1 MEKQGKAGP
10 LIRQLQVGRM
20 AIFAYIVGDKNSG
33 EALLIDPAA
42 ETDRILAE
50 CAKNGLSVKYIV
62 NTHGHVDHISGNA
75 DVKQK
80 TGAGIVVHEKD
91 ADMLTST
98 PGMILKMFGAKAS
111 PPADLTVK
119 DGDSISAGGISLQ
132 VLHTPGHTPGGMC
145 LYTPGYVFTGDTL
158 FVGGVGRTDLPGGSW
173 RVLSDSIRTKLLVL
187 PEATVV
193 LPGHNYGYSAQSTI
207 GKEKAG
213 NQFLK

>member
-1 MEKQGKAGP
+1 MEKQGKAGL

-187 PEATVV
+187 PETTVV